1 MKQHLAALLLLVAA
15 TRGHL
20 RPAECHGNVPRWDDL
35 MSRFD
40 GPAYRRPGSRAGYGG
55 GYPSS
60 SRINR
65 LVQ

>member
-1 MKQHLAALLLLVAA
+1 MKQHLATLLLLVAA

-20 RPAECHGNVPRWDDL
+20 RPAARHRDEPSWDDL
-35 MSRFD
+35 RAGLDRSVYSRSS
-40 GPAYRRPGSRAGYGG
+40 RPSGYGG
-55 GYPSS
+55 GYPST

>member
-1 MKQHLAALLLLVAA
+1 MKQHLATLLLLVAA

-20 RPAECHGNVPRWDDL
+20 RSLERHSDEPRWDDL
-35 MSRFD
+35 RAGFD
-40 GPAYRRPGSRAGYGG
+40 RPAYSRSSRPGGHGG
-55 GYPSS
+55 GYPST